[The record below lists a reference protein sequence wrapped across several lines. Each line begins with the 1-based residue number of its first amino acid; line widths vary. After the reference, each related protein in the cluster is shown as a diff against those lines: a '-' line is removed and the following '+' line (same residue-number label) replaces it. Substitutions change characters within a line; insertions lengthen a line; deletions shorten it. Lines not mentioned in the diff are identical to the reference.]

1 MRVRFMYADE
11 PDEWIVEEVSC
22 AETECIADFW
32 PTLEV
37 SYVVEHLPVGQP
49 RELQPGECWA
59 YLRYEPSADDALV
72 VRRRRRCGLVR
83 RRRSRPPQGR
93 GA

>member
-11 PDEWIVEEVSC
+11 PDDWIVEEVSC
-22 AETECIADFW
+22 AESECIADFW

-72 VRRRRRCGLVR
+72 VRPVANN
-83 RRRSRPPQGR
+83 SSVS
-93 GA
+93 